1 MLKNIF
7 ELLIMIFIVKKVQ
20 NFNINDVKQ
29 KGVDMLGYSFL
40 RGNNQKKK
48 RKKILILIKMKI
60 IIKRIMN

>member
-1 MLKNIF
+1 
-7 ELLIMIFIVKKVQ
+7 MIFIVKKVQ